1 MSSVATWT
9 SGTFESCDSLRNTS
23 NACRSQWDAKVDF
36 SNKPKRV
43 KASSPALIGVHAQER
58 FVTKVVRCT
67 KDSHLQLVSDA
78 SGRYI
83 VKVAQEVVFES
94 RVLAAA
100 EIYYAEEVDK
110 HRAFNRGVLAR
121 ERAHFD
127 VQALRDSE
135 LDTVATNLDRMHE
148 NSAFPTGQEPD
159 INKNP

>member
-1 MSSVATWT
+1 M
-9 SGTFESCDSLRNTS
+9 
-23 NACRSQWDAKVDF
+23 
-36 SNKPKRV
+36 
-43 KASSPALIGVHAQER
+43 
-58 FVTKVVRCT
+58 
-67 KDSHLQLVSDA
+67 
-78 SGRYI
+78 
-83 VKVAQEVVFES
+83 AQEVVFES

-135 LDTVATNLDRMHE
+135 LDTVATNLDRVHE